1 MMRLQV
7 RSLYILKQKENEGT
21 TMLKLFIAD
30 DSEAIMESLSDLLVE
45 IRGMEI
51 VGHAHNASQAIELI
65 KKSKPDVAIL
75 DIRMPGGSGI
85 HVLETIKAY
94 KNTILVIM
102 LTAYPYPQYRQK
114 CEEMGAEYFFDKST
128 EFHRVQE
135 VLTELAGSTKKDLDE
150 NVPFG
155 S

>member
-1 MMRLQV
+1 MTGLQV
-7 RSLYILKQKENEGT
+7 RSLYILKQKEYEGT
-21 TMLKLFIAD
+21 TMLRLFIAD

-45 IRGMEI
+45 IEGIEI
-51 VGHAHNASQAIELI
+51 VGHAHNAFQAIELI
-65 KKSKPDVAIL
+65 RKSKPDVAIL
-75 DIRMPGGSGI
+75 DIRMPGGNGI

-102 LTAYPYPQYRQK
+102 LTAYPYPQYRKK
-114 CEEMGAEYFFDKST
+114 CEEIGAEYFFDKST

-135 VLTELAGSTKKDLDE
+135 VLTELAGGAQKDLDKK
-150 NVPFG
+150 VQFG

>member
-1 MMRLQV
+1 
-7 RSLYILKQKENEGT
+7 
-21 TMLKLFIAD
+21 MLKLFIAD
-30 DSEAIMESLSDLLVE
+30 DSEAILESLSDLLVE
-45 IRGMEI
+45 IRGLEI
-51 VGHAHNASQAIELI
+51 IGHARNASQAIERI

-135 VLTELAGSTKKDLDE
+135 VLTELAASAQKDLDKK
-150 NVPFG
+150 VPFG

>member
-1 MMRLQV
+1 
-7 RSLYILKQKENEGT
+7 
-21 TMLKLFIAD
+21 MLKLFIAD
-30 DSEAIMESLSDLLVE
+30 DSEAILESLSDLLVE
-45 IRGMEI
+45 IRGLEI
-51 VGHAHNASQAIELI
+51 VGHAHNASQAIESI
-65 KKSKPDVAIL
+65 KKLNPDVAIL

-85 HVLETIKAY
+85 QVLETIKAN

-135 VLTELAGSTKKDLDE
+135 VLTELAASAQKDLNE
-150 NVPFG
+150 KVPLE

>member
-1 MMRLQV
+1 
-7 RSLYILKQKENEGT
+7 
-21 TMLKLFIAD
+21 MLRLFIAD
-30 DSEAIMESLSDLLVE
+30 DSKAIVESLSDLLVE

-51 VGHAHNASQAIELI
+51 VGYAHNASQAIERINILN
-65 KKSKPDVAIL
+65 PDVVIL

-85 HVLETIKAY
+85 QVLETIKAD

-114 CEEMGAEYFFDKST
+114 CAEMGAEYFFDKST

-135 VLTELAGSTKKDLDE
+135 VLTELALSTQKTLTRKSQME
-150 NVPFG
+150 VAEKY

>member
-1 MMRLQV
+1 
-7 RSLYILKQKENEGT
+7 
-21 TMLKLFIAD
+21 MLKLFIAD
-30 DSEAIMESLSDLLVE
+30 DSQAILESLSDLLVD

-51 VGHAHNASQAIELI
+51 VGHAQNVNEAIERI
-65 KKSKPDVAIL
+65 KKTKPDVAIL

-102 LTAYPYPQYRQK
+102 FTAYPYPQYRKK

-128 EFHRVQE
+128 ELHRVQE
-135 VLTELAGSTKKDLDE
+135 VLTELAASAQKTLTRMSDLDNDE
-150 NVPFG
+150 KF

>member
-1 MMRLQV
+1 M
-7 RSLYILKQKENEGT
+7 I
-21 TMLKLFIAD
+21 KLFIVD
-30 DSEAIMESLSDLLVE
+30 DSKAILESLYDLLVE
-45 IRGMEI
+45 IKGVEI
-51 VGHAHNASQAIELI
+51 IGHAHNASLAIELI

-85 HVLETIKAY
+85 HVLETIKLY
-94 KNTILVIM
+94 NKKIITIM
-102 LTAYPYPQYRQK
+102 LTAYPYPQYRQI

-135 VLTELAGSTKKDLDE
+135 VLTELAASAQKDLNE
-150 NVPFG
+150 KVSLG

>member
-1 MMRLQV
+1 
-7 RSLYILKQKENEGT
+7 
-21 TMLKLFIAD
+21 MLKLFIAD
-30 DSEAIMESLSDLLVE
+30 NSEAILGSLSDLLVD

-51 VGHAHNASQAIELI
+51 VGHAHNANQAIERI
-65 KKSKPDVAIL
+65 KKLKPDVAII

-85 HVLETIKAY
+85 HVLEIIKLLD
-94 KNTILVIM
+94 KKILIIM
-102 LTAYPYPQYRQK
+102 LTAYPYPQYRQI

-135 VLTELAGSTKKDLDE
+135 VLTELAAIAQKDLDE
-150 NVPFG
+150 KVPFE

>member
-1 MMRLQV
+1 
-7 RSLYILKQKENEGT
+7 
-21 TMLKLFIAD
+21 MLKLFIAD
-30 DSEAIMESLSDLLVE
+30 DSEAILESLSDLLVE

-51 VGHAHNASQAIELI
+51 VGYAHNANEAIERI

-75 DIRMPGGSGI
+75 DIRMPGGNGI

-94 KNTILVIM
+94 KNKILVIM

-135 VLTELAGSTKKDLDE
+135 VLTEFAASAQKTLTRMSHLEVDE
-150 NVPFG
+150 KC

>member
-1 MMRLQV
+1 
-7 RSLYILKQKENEGT
+7 
-21 TMLKLFIAD
+21 MLRLFIAD
-30 DSEAIMESLSDLLVE
+30 DSDAIVESLSDLLME

-51 VGHAHNASQAIELI
+51 VGHAHNASQAIERINELN
-65 KKSKPDVAIL
+65 PDVAIL

-85 HVLETIKAY
+85 QVLESIKAV

-114 CEEMGAEYFFDKST
+114 CAEMGAEYFFDKST

-135 VLTELAGSTKKDLDE
+135 VLTELAASAQKTLTRKSQLEVAEKY
-150 NVPFG
+150 